1 MGSQSSKKACKGEN
15 ELNIGC
21 YMEPLED
28 NTVCS
33 SFNAGDEISNF
44 YHVNHHHDVFMDV
57 FEDWIVI
64 KIEIQNP
71 ILPDHLPILQ
81 HNLQMTRSMN
91 TTARSVSFS
100 LEYDQEKHISF
111 NRSPNNNDFIKTSYR
126 NNCINNYNNVD
137 HQRLREPSPA
147 VSMESFLSG
156 VSTSTNSTYTSA
168 MCDDSIPI
176 RIQTFLKYNL
186 RDWVLTVGVKQAECS
201 LNTKYRDRKVYWQVH
216 ITLLPQRVKRLKT
229 KYKSTQT
236 PIFNQTFDILDVPK
250 STLSQMAVRYRLYG
264 RFKWVGRK
272 KVVAE
277 VHVELEEL
285 LHKSGNVID
294 GVWWTMSNVSPKR
307 GRSISY

>member
-1 MGSQSSKKACKGEN
+1 M
-15 ELNIGC
+15 
-21 YMEPLED
+21 
-28 NTVCS
+28 
-33 SFNAGDEISNF
+33 
-44 YHVNHHHDVFMDV
+44 
-57 FEDWIVI
+57 
-64 KIEIQNP
+64 
-71 ILPDHLPILQ
+71 
-81 HNLQMTRSMN
+81 
-91 TTARSVSFS
+91 
-100 LEYDQEKHISF
+100 
-111 NRSPNNNDFIKTSYR
+111 
-126 NNCINNYNNVD
+126 
-137 HQRLREPSPA
+137 
-147 VSMESFLSG
+147 
-156 VSTSTNSTYTSA
+156 
-168 MCDDSIPI
+168 
-176 RIQTFLKYNL
+176 
-186 RDWVLTVGVKQAECS
+186 KQAECS